1 MFCSEDYLA
10 LKAIFSVFVL
20 HPQIPDF
27 QIVVSRPNV
36 VRSYN
41 GKVIYS
47 ALMMY
52 KSQFWKIDP
61 YDGFVVRV
69 TYSTHTQTHT
79 NVCVCVCVCVCMC
92 VCVRA
97 RACVCVCHNSK
108 KQSRNYYSL
117 ETFILLF
124 FFLIRTLP
132 FTLTFPNCHIINYLL
147 LNIKS
152 ATCTNL
158 YCRFYEDFYLMK
170 LYTVCKPVFCLREDK
185 QKSKGLP
192 IKTKQ

>member
-1 MFCSEDYLA
+1 MFCCEDYLA

-36 VRSYN
+36 VWSYN
-41 GKVIYS
+41 GKLIYS
-47 ALMMY
+47 DLMMY
-52 KSQFWKIDP
+52 KSQFWKMDP
-61 YDGFVVRV
+61 YDWFCGQGHIAH
-69 TYSTHTQTHT
+69 THKHTH
-79 NVCVCVCVCVCMC
+79 VCVCVCVCAC
-92 VCVRA
+92 V
-97 RACVCVCHNSK
+97 RACVCVFVCHNSK

-117 ETFILLF
+117 EMFILLY

-132 FTLTFPNCHIINYLL
+132 LTLTFPNCHIINYLL

-170 LYTVCKPVFCLREDK
+170 FYTVCKPVFASEK
-185 QKSKGLP
+185 TNKKVKGY
-192 IKTKQ
+192 Q